1 MMYYLLLLPV
11 SYLIFIA
18 SAESIEL
25 VTADLGRHITNG
37 KLIINALTN
46 GLDLRSSTP
55 LFTNF
60 YSYTLPAQEAMNHHW
75 LSGVVFHYLYEM
87 FGFDGLEL
95 VNVFCILAANLIFFF
110 AAQKY
115 SNRNIALLALI
126 AFIPITCLRIEVRPE
141 SFSYLFMAAEFLL
154 ITLFIKEKL
163 SKKTL
168 LISIPLLQLI
178 WINLHLF
185 FIFGIFI
192 ICAQLLS
199 FVISKD
205 KEKIKTFSQLLA
217 LTLIASLFNPAH
229 ILGVIEPLMIFKGYG
244 YMIAENQSIFFM
256 QKRFPNNPIYP
267 YFEFL
272 ILITLISAFFNYKK
286 VKLQEWILALI
297 IIIPITLAAFKTNRL
312 MPVTAFYLIPFLASS
327 IFNNLAAIKNE
338 INKKTWDI
346 LIKISSIS
354 LMIFFLW
361 LYQFYFHRS
370 IDKYQYKAGMN
381 NSANFI
387 LANSVPAP
395 IFNNFDIGGYFI
407 FHLFPRYR
415 PFVDNRPE
423 AYQTAF
429 FEDIYLPML
438 KSEDTWKNLSE
449 NYNLQTIYFM
459 RHDATE
465 HAQPFLIRRLQ
476 DPLWAP
482 IYVDE
487 WTIILVKRTDAN
499 QEIIK
504 RYELPASMFKAV
516 KT

>member
-1 MMYYLLLLPV
+1 MFYLLLIPI

-18 SAESIEL
+18 SVQSPEL
-25 VTADLGRHITNG
+25 ITADLGRHITNG
-37 KLIINALTN
+37 KFIVNALAN
-46 GLDLRSSTP
+46 GLDLRTHTP

-75 LSGVVFHYLYEM
+75 LSGVVFHYLYEA

-95 VNVFCILAANLIFFF
+95 INIFCILAANLIFFF

-115 SNRNIALLALI
+115 SNKNIALLALI
-126 AFIPITCLRIEVRPE
+126 AFIPITCVRVEVRPE
-141 SFSYLFMAAEFLL
+141 SFSYLFMATEFLL
-154 ITLFIKEKL
+154 ITLFLKQKI
-163 SKKTL
+163 SKKL
-168 LISIPLLQLI
+168 LFISIPLLQLI

-199 FVISKD
+199 FILSKD
-205 KEKIKTFSQLLA
+205 KENIKVFSQLLG
-217 LTLIASLFNPAH
+217 LTIVTSLFNPAH

-256 QKRFPNNPIYP
+256 QKRFPNNPIDP

-272 ILITLISAFFNYKK
+272 ILLTLVSTFFNYKK
-286 VKLQEWILALI
+286 IKLQEWTLALI

-327 IFNNLAAIKNE
+327 IFHNVAGIRNE
-338 INKKTWDI
+338 LSKKTWDI
-346 LIKISSIS
+346 LIKISSIV
-354 LMIFFLW
+354 LLIFFLY
-361 LYQFYFHRS
+361 LYQFFFHRT
-370 IDKYQYKAGMN
+370 IDKYKYDPAMD

-387 LANSVPAP
+387 LVNSVPAP

-407 FHLFPRYR
+407 FHLFPKYR

-423 AYQTAF
+423 AYQTEF
-429 FEDIYLPML
+429 FRDIYLPML
-438 KSEDTWKNLSE
+438 ESEDKWKKLSE
-449 NYNLQTIYFM
+449 ALNLQTIYFM

-476 DPLWAP
+476 DSFWAP
-482 IYVDE
+482 VYVDK

-499 QEIIK
+499 QGLIK